1 MKNEESLP
9 QKRRGLRLTAATIAV
24 LQMSAGPV
32 MAAAQAPAFGGLWN
46 SGADHSGA
54 TATPIKHVIV
64 IIGEN
69 RSFDHVFATYVPKRG
84 QTVHNL
90 LSEGI
95 IQLDA
100 HKNAIPG
107 PSFRKAQ
114 QLAASDRGGRDTFL
128 LSPPKQEFPH
138 NELPAPEAAGP
149 SGTQGYFTPSSPAYT
164 TVACGTIAANGKTT
178 TNYLDP
184 AACAALTENGL
195 PNASDSNGLTY
206 YQSLA
211 SGGTG
216 QYSYTPDLRI
226 VNFDKLPAGPFQLTN
241 GTNSATPGYSL
252 TYTDYSASPVHRFYQ
267 MWQQLNC
274 SLEHASRDNP
284 SGCNGNLFS
293 WVETTVGAGTNGL
306 SQTEY
311 AQSFYGPSFSE
322 YFQYPAG
329 YSATSP
335 PTAAQWTADGY
346 ALYDSVPTTTGEGS
360 SALGFYNV
368 QQGDVPY
375 FKSLADAYAM
385 SDNFHQSV
393 NGGTGVNHIMLGHG
407 DVIYF
412 SDADGQPQTPPH
424 NVAVATNPA
433 GFGGTGTIDSIE
445 NPNPAKGTNNWYT
458 QDGYG
463 EDYNTGYPMKDWATT
478 QSNGLPIIYG
488 GGSYTDCADRSQPG
502 VEPILAYLKSLHVD
516 PRCEPGHYYLL
527 NNYNPGY
534 FGNGNNA
541 YTDQNPSN
549 TPFTVPP
556 SSTRSIGDDL
566 NDAKV
571 SWKYYGDQW
580 NNYVN
585 DPYGLNWGA
594 KGPASDEYCNICN
607 PFQYDTSIMAS
618 PAQRAAHI
626 QDTVNLY
633 ADIANG
639 TLPAVSFVK
648 PSGYVD
654 GHPSSSKLD
663 LFEGFVKKIVD
674 QVQASPTY
682 TKDTVILITEDE
694 GGGYYDS
701 GYVQPLDFFGDGTRI
716 PLIVVANPKYLPLRA
731 AGYISHQYAD
741 HVSILKFVER
751 NWRLPTVTRRS
762 RDNFPNP
769 EQPEGSYAPV
779 NSPALD
785 DLFDF
790 FDFRGSHGF
799 F

>member
-1 MKNEESLP
+1 MKVKRVVEKSL
-9 QKRRGLRLTAATIAV
+9 KGLRIA
-24 LQMSAGPV
+24 LSSIALFQFSLGGPV
-32 MAAAQAPAFGGLWN
+32 ANAQQGRSSEA
-46 SGADHSGA
+46 
-54 TATPIKHVIV
+54 ATPIKHVIV

-69 RSFDHVFATYVPKRG
+69 RSFDHVFATYVPRPG
-84 QTVHNL
+84 QRVHNL

-100 HKNAIPG
+100 NKNAIPG
-107 PSFRKAQ
+107 PHFDKAQ
-114 QLAASDRGGRDTFL
+114 QLSASDQGTQDTFL
-128 LSPPKQEFPH
+128 LSPPKQEFPS
-138 NELPAPEAAGP
+138 NQLPAPEAGGP
-149 SGTQGYFTPSSPAYT
+149 SGAYGYFSPSSSKYT
-164 TVACGTIAANGKTT
+164 TIACGTTTVNGKTE
-178 TNYLDP
+178 TNYLTP
-184 AACAALTENGL
+184 AACAAVTENGL
-195 PNASDSNGLTY
+195 PQDGLPDASDTNGLTY

-211 SGGTG
+211 SGGTS

-226 VNFDKLPAGPFQLTN
+226 VNFDNLLAGPFQLTN

-267 MWQQLNC
+267 MWQQLDC
-274 SLEHASRDNP
+274 SLEHASWENP
-284 SGCNGNLFS
+284 SGCNAKLFS
-293 WVETTVGAGTNGL
+293 WVEATVGAGTNGL
-306 SQTEY
+306 TQALY
-311 AQSFYGPSFSE
+311 AQGYYGPSFSE
-322 YFQYPAG
+322 FFQYPAG
-329 YSATSP
+329 YSATNP
-335 PTAAQWTADGY
+335 PTATEWTANEY

-375 FKSLADAYAM
+375 FKSLADNYAM

-393 NGGTGVNHIMLGHG
+393 NGGTGANHIMLGHA
-407 DVIYF
+407 DAIWF
-412 SDADGQPQTPPH
+412 SDGNGHPQMPPH
-424 NVAVATNPA
+424 NVPATVTPA
-433 GFGGTGTIDSIE
+433 AFIGPGLIDEIE
-445 NPNPAKGTNNWYT
+445 NPDPASGTNNWYT

-463 EDYNTGYPMKDWATT
+463 SDYNSGYPMSEWDLT

-488 GGSYTDCADRSQPG
+488 GGSYSNCSDPSQHG
-502 VEPILAYLKSLHVD
+502 VKPILDYLRELHID

-527 NNYNPGY
+527 NNYNPGW

-541 YTDQNPSN
+541 YLDQSPSN

-556 SSTRSIGDDL
+556 SSTPSIGDDL
-566 NDAKV
+566 NDANV
-571 SWKYYGDQW
+571 SWKYYGDMW

-585 DPYGLNWGA
+585 DPYELNWST
-594 KGPASDEYCNICN
+594 KGPNADEYCNICN
-607 PFQYDTSIMAS
+607 PFQYDTSIMS
-618 PAQRAAHI
+618 NPAQVAAHI
-626 QDTVNLY
+626 QDSANLY

-674 QVQASPTY
+674 QVEASPTY
-682 TKDTVILITEDE
+682 TQDTVILITEDE

-731 AGYISHQYAD
+731 TGYISHQYAD
-741 HVSILKFVER
+741 HVSILKFIER
-751 NWRLPTVTRRS
+751 NWNLPPVTRRS

-769 EQPEGSYAPV
+769 LQLEGSYAPL
-779 NSPALD
+779 NAPALD

-790 FDFRGSHGF
+790 FNFDHSSFPGR
-799 F
+799 